1 MARLKAMNCQ
11 AVMSALAILA
21 GDTAAAVTPI
31 SPPTAVPVLLT
42 PSEHMDACPS
52 TVRPKLPRGGADG
65 FLSLRAGP
73 GAAWPETMRLHRSD
87 LMYACANS
95 NGWQAV
101 VVQPAGGGDC
111 GVSTYVRVLRRYT
124 GPCRSGW
131 VAERYL
137 ETVAG

>member
-1 MARLKAMNCQ
+1 MRAISCWAAMST
-11 AVMSALAILA
+11 AAILA
-21 GDTAAAVTPI
+21 GSAAAGVTPI
-31 SPPTAVPVLLT
+31 SPPKVVPVLLT
-42 PSEHMDACPS
+42 PSDEMDACPS

-73 GAAWPETMRLHRSD
+73 GTAWPETMRLHRSD
-87 LMYACANS
+87 LMYACTNS

-101 VVQPAGGGDC
+101 IVQPAGGGDC
-111 GVSTYVRVLRRYT
+111 GVSTPVRVLRRYT